1 MAKGLREI
9 KRRLKSVKNMK
20 QITKAMEM
28 VSAANLRRA
37 QGRAEA
43 ARPYAEKMREVIASI
58 ASGTQGIQHPMLQSR
73 PIKKTGYLVIT
84 SDRGLAGGYNS
95 NLLREA
101 LAAIRQ
107 RHESPDEYAVM
118 VIGRKGRDF
127 FRRRGIALIDEVTGL
142 PDSPRFADIKSIA
155 ANAVQK
161 YANGEYDELYIW
173 YNHFVNPLVQRPV
186 ESRLLPLVDVGQHSG
201 VSYEF
206 EPTPEAVLQVLLPK
220 YAETLI
226 FAAVLDAKASEF
238 GARMNAMG
246 NATRNATEII
256 GTLTLE
262 YNRARQAAITQE
274 ITEIVAGAN
283 AAK

>member
-9 KRRLKSVKNMK
+9 KRRIRSVTNMK

-28 VSAANLRRA
+28 VAAANLRRA
-37 QGRAEA
+37 QQRAEA

-58 ASGTQGIQHPMLQSR
+58 AAGTKDISHPMLESR

-84 SDRGLAGGYNS
+84 SDRGLAGGLNA

-101 LAAIRQ
+101 LATIRE
-107 RHESPDEYAVM
+107 RHSSEDEYTVF

-127 FRRRGIALIDEVTGL
+127 FNRRNIPILQEVVGI
-142 PDSPRFADIKSIA
+142 PDNPLFSDIKSIA
-155 ANAVQK
+155 SNAVQQF
-161 YANGEYDELYIW
+161 ADGEYDELYIW
-173 YNHFVNPLVQRPV
+173 YNRFISPLNQKPT
-186 ESRLLPLVDVGQHSG
+186 ESRLLPLADVGEDTG
-201 VSYEF
+201 ISYEY
-206 EPTPEAVLQVLLPK
+206 EPSPEAVLEELLPR

-226 FAAVLDAKASEF
+226 FAAMLEAKASEF

-246 NATRNATEII
+246 NANRNATDMISS
-256 GTLTLE
+256 LTLE

-283 AAK
+283 ANS

>member
-9 KRRLKSVKNMK
+9 KRRLKSVKNMR

-58 ASGTQGIQHPMLQSR
+58 AAGTQGIQHPMLQSR
-73 PIKKTGYLVIT
+73 SIKKTGYLVIT

-101 LAAIRQ
+101 LNTIRQ
-107 RHESPDEYAVM
+107 RHQSPDEYAVM

-127 FRRRGIALIDEVTGL
+127 FRRRGVQLIDEMTGL
-142 PDSPRFADIKSIA
+142 PDSPRFADIKTIA

-173 YNHFVNPLVQRPV
+173 YNHFVNPLVQRPM
-186 ESRLLPLVDVGQHSG
+186 ESRLLPLVDVGKHSG

-246 NATRNATEII
+246 NATRNATELI

-262 YNRARQAAITQE
+262 FNRARQAAITQE